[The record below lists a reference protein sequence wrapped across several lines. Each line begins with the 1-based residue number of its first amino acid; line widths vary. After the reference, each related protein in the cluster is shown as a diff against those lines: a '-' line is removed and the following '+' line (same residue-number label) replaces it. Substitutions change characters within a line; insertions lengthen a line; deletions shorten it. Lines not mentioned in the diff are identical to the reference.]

1 MKVAPSILSADFT
14 KLEESVKRVDHAT
27 FLHVDVMDGIF
38 VPNISFGPSIQK
50 QIRSKFSEMIFDTH
64 LMIIDPIKYIKEFA
78 DAGSDFITFHIEAKS
93 DINETIDLIHSYGL
107 KAGISIKPNTNPEV
121 LIPYLD
127 KLDLV
132 LVMSVEPGFGGQK
145 FMPNSLD
152 KIKWLDEYKNQH
164 NLSYIISVD
173 GGINKDTYP
182 LVEEAGAN
190 LAVMGSFLFKA
201 ENPNEWI
208 DIVENNNNN
217 NN

>member
-14 KLEESVKRVDHAT
+14 CLEESIKRVNKAT

-78 DAGSDFITFHIEAKS
+78 DAGSDYITFHIEAKS
-93 DINETIDLIHSYGL
+93 DINETIDLIHSYGI
-107 KAGISIKPNTNPEV
+107 KAGISIKPGTDPKV
-121 LIPYLD
+121 LIPYLK

-145 FMPNSLD
+145 FMPSAID
-152 KIKWLDEYKNQH
+152 KIKWLDEYKNKN

-173 GGINKDTYP
+173 GGINKETYP
-182 LVEEAGAN
+182 LVLNAGAN
-190 LAVMGSFLFKA
+190 LAVMGPFLFKA

-208 DIVENNNNN
+208 NTVENTE
-217 NN
+217 